1 MSPGPGPRTAGEAPV
16 ALVTGST
23 RGIGWAV
30 AQRLASGGHR
40 VALNHRSDELA
51 AARALSRLRAVA
63 PEAICVRAD
72 LAEPEAAEALVK
84 TVLQRWGRLDAL
96 VNNVG
101 PMIEA
106 SASDTTPEQWRA
118 MVGGNADSAFHVTHH
133 ALEALRESRGSV
145 VNLGS
150 VNVEHARG
158 ADRHAA
164 YNAAKAALVVLT
176 RSWARSEG
184 RHGVRF
190 NMVSPGIIDTAPFSP
205 DTRKAVEARIPLGRL
220 GRPEEVAEAVSW
232 LLSER
237 AAYVSGAVL
246 TVAGGL
252 WA

>member
-1 MSPGPGPRTAGEAPV
+1 MSPQDATPEEAPV

-23 RGIGWAV
+23 RGIGLAI
-30 AQRLASGGHR
+30 AHRLAAEGYR
-40 VALNHRSDELA
+40 IALNHRTDELA
-51 AARALSRLRAVA
+51 AARALSRLRAEA
-63 PEAICVRAD
+63 PAACCIRAD
-72 LAEPEAAEALVK
+72 LADPVQAEALVK
-84 TVLQRWGRLDAL
+84 IVIERWGRLDAL

-101 PMIEA
+101 PMIET
-106 SASDTTPEQWRA
+106 SASETTPEQWRA
-118 MVGGNADSAFHVTHH
+118 MVAGNADSAFYVMHH
-133 ALEALRESRGSV
+133 ALPALRETSGAV

-150 VNVEHARG
+150 LNVEHARG

-184 RHGVRF
+184 QHGVRV
-190 NMVSPGIIDTAPFSP
+190 NMVSPGIIDTQPLSP
-205 DTRKAVEARIPLGRL
+205 AARQAIADRIPLGRL
-220 GRPEEVAEAVSW
+220 GRPEEVAEAVAW
-232 LLSER
+232 LLSDR